1 MSYVVD
7 PDTGEM
13 VRATNRRPG
22 APPAPTNPVTQAEVE
37 TAMDEVRDL
46 LESATEEFRDLAK
59 LAAEREADWKM
70 LWATALVLV
79 NADPNGPSDAAGREA
94 TARLMTSRR
103 QFIHETLGEDPG
115 EGRHD
120 PYRSWKIAAANA
132 SAQRE
137 HLKRLHAELDRLRSL
152 NANLRP
158 QV

>member
-1 MSYVVD
+1 MK
-7 PDTGEM
+7 
-13 VRATNRRPG
+13 
-22 APPAPTNPVTQAEVE
+22 
-37 TAMDEVRDL
+37 
-46 LESATEEFRDLAK
+46 K
-59 LAAEREADWKM
+59 LFS
-70 LWATALVLV
+70 VLV
-79 NADPNGPSDAAGREA
+79 GLVVLC
-94 TARLMTSRR
+94 TMTSRR